1 MVSPSCLGTALA
13 VCLRFRGVVGCG
25 VLCLGSAGRIDGTS
39 VVGVSVFAQVRLGG
53 AWAGMYMRHMV
64 FARYFVGVAVAFKPF

>member
-1 MVSPSCLGTALA
+1 MNWWHLGGVSVMSWCNPH
-13 VCLRFRGVVGCG
+13 
-25 VLCLGSAGRIDGTS
+25 
-39 VVGVSVFAQVRLGG
+39 GVSVFIAQVRLGG

>member
-1 MVSPSCLGTALA
+1 VNWWHLGGVSVMSWCNPH
-13 VCLRFRGVVGCG
+13 
-25 VLCLGSAGRIDGTS
+25 
-39 VVGVSVFAQVRLGG
+39 GVSVFIAQVRLGG